1 MVEVQIKV
9 LVAVAVQEVLVEHNL
24 RLLEMHQELAVLVH
38 LHGQEIV
45 H

>member
-1 MVEVQIKV
+1 MAVVHHKAKAE
-9 LVAVAVQEVLVEHNL
+9 VAVQEVLVEHKL
-24 RLLEMHQELAVLVH
+24 HLLEMHQELAVLVH